1 MSKKLIFNILYIYVT
16 LRLGNV
22 VDVLQNKNTYCTR
35 WGLRS
40 SSPLRVAAIQIIG
53 TSSGSVIYSILIFC
67 VKIDCVVLFSSVKAK
82 LSVYTGT
89 LSFER
94 HNLKE
99 QKLKNKN

>member
-1 MSKKLIFNILYIYVT
+1 MGIKEL
-16 LRLGNV
+16 
-22 VDVLQNKNTYCTR
+22 
-35 WGLRS
+35 
-40 SSPLRVAAIQIIG
+40 SPLRVAAIQIIG
-53 TSSGSVIYSILIFC
+53 TSPGSVIYSILI
-67 VKIDCVVLFSSVKAK
+67 VWVRIDCVVLFSSVKAK